1 MDSILSEFH
10 LFFGRIKD
18 IIICFRDLLTF
29 RGEEMMKRDEN
40 MYLPCF
46 GGGSI
51 DGIEIA
57 SEQSCSS
64 EPSGTQLITPLHL
77 SCMGIAYN

>member
-1 MDSILSEFH
+1 
-10 LFFGRIKD
+10 
-18 IIICFRDLLTF
+18 
-29 RGEEMMKRDEN
+29 MMKRDEN